1 MHQIPYKPHV
11 VRNIYEKS
19 MPIESVPNTR
29 IVPIFSGG
37 GTRLS
42 AHIGII
48 KALQDMNIEF
58 STLVGVSG
66 GSIVASLFAKG
77 YSVEQMRELAL
88 NTDFKQFT
96 AFSLFRLLREG
107 GLSSGD
113 VFQQWIDDQL
123 EGATFSDMPMALN
136 ILATDVNGG
145 GPVLFNRATTPDMKV
160 SEAVRYSMS
169 IPLIFSFKPFKEY
182 LLVDGAILS
191 EDALFED
198 WQGDG
203 TPSVC
208 FRLQSTMQKRR
219 IIKKNALQLPQ
230 YIGMLIRTFMT
241 AISREYVNARYWHNT
256 VVVNTGEISAVD
268 FSLTPEKKTPYSTLD
283 ILPPVSSCRKN
294 TRDIFKQ
301 MGKAAGKRTLGK
313 KVQCLNYY

>member
-1 MHQIPYKPHV
+1 MQIAPAT
-11 VRNIYEKS
+11 
-19 MPIESVPNTR
+19 VPNDLLRAGITQ

-48 KALQDMNIEF
+48 KALNDMHIGF
-58 STLVGVSG
+58 DTLVGVSG
-66 GSIVASLFAKG
+66 GSIVASLYAKG

-88 NTDFKQFT
+88 VTDFKQFT
-96 AFSLFRLLREG
+96 QFSLVRLLREG

-113 VFQQWIDDQL
+113 VFQKWIDRQL
-123 EGATFSDMPMALN
+123 EGAVFNDMPMDLN

-145 GPVLFNRATTPDMKV
+145 GPVLFNKKTAPDMKV

-169 IPLIFSFKPFKEY
+169 IPLIFSFKPFKEH

-198 WQGDG
+198 WRGDG

-208 FRLQSTMQKRR
+208 FRLQSTEQKRKA
-219 IIKKNALQLPQ
+219 IKKNMLQLPQ
-230 YIGMLIRTFMT
+230 YVSMLIRTFMT
-241 AISREYVNARYWHNT
+241 AISREYVNAKYWHNT

-268 FSLTPEKKTPYSTLD
+268 FSLSPE
-283 ILPPVSSCRKN
+283 IKN
-294 TRDIFKQ
+294 TLFE
-301 MGKAAGKRTLGK
+301 LGYATTKEFLPK
-313 KVQCLNYY
+313 KCARVMKSSALDVS

>member
-1 MHQIPYKPHV
+1 MHMQVASAAIP
-11 VRNIYEKS
+11 NNLATS
-19 MPIESVPNTR
+19 DLTQ

-48 KALQDMNIEF
+48 KALHDMKIGF
-58 STLVGVSG
+58 DTLVGVSG
-66 GSIVASLFAKG
+66 GSIIASLYAKG

-88 NTDFKQFT
+88 VTDFKQFT
-96 AFSLFRLLREG
+96 EFSLVRLLREG

-113 VFQQWIDDQL
+113 VFQNWIDEQL
-123 EGATFSDMPMALN
+123 EGAVFADMPLDLN

-145 GPVLFNRATTPDMKV
+145 GPVLFNKHATPDMKV

-198 WQGDG
+198 WRGDG

-208 FRLQSTMQKRR
+208 FRLQSTEQKRKA
-219 IIKKNALQLPQ
+219 IKKNLLQLPQ
-230 YIGMLIRTFMT
+230 YVGMLIRTFMT
-241 AISREYVNARYWHNT
+241 AISREYVNAKYWHNT
-256 VVVNTGEISAVD
+256 VVVNTGEVSAVD
-268 FSLTPEKKTPYSTLD
+268 FSLTPEIKNTLFELGYSTTKEF
-283 ILPPVSSCRKN
+283 LPKKCAGFMRSSAFDVS
-294 TRDIFKQ
+294 
-301 MGKAAGKRTLGK
+301 
-313 KVQCLNYY
+313 

>member
-1 MHQIPYKPHV
+1 MQVASAAIP
-11 VRNIYEKS
+11 NNLATS
-19 MPIESVPNTR
+19 DLTQ

-48 KALQDMNIEF
+48 KALHDMKIGF
-58 STLVGVSG
+58 DTLVGVSG
-66 GSIVASLFAKG
+66 GSIIASLHAEG

-88 NTDFKQFT
+88 VTDFKQFT
-96 AFSLFRLLREG
+96 EFSLVRLLREG

-113 VFQQWIDDQL
+113 VFQNWIDEQL
-123 EGATFSDMPMALN
+123 EGAVFADMPLDLN

-145 GPVLFNRATTPDMKV
+145 GPVLFNKHATPDMKV

-198 WQGDG
+198 WRGDG

-208 FRLQSTMQKRR
+208 FRLQSTEQKRKA
-219 IIKKNALQLPQ
+219 IKKNLLQLPQ
-230 YIGMLIRTFMT
+230 YVGMLIRTFMT
-241 AISREYVNARYWHNT
+241 AISREYVNAKYWHNT
-256 VVVNTGEISAVD
+256 VVVNTGEVSAVD
-268 FSLTPEKKTPYSTLD
+268 FSLTPEIKNTLFELGYSTTKEF
-283 ILPPVSSCRKN
+283 LPKKCAGFMRSSAFDVS
-294 TRDIFKQ
+294 
-301 MGKAAGKRTLGK
+301 
-313 KVQCLNYY
+313 

>member
-1 MHQIPYKPHV
+1 MQVASAAIP
-11 VRNIYEKS
+11 NNLATS
-19 MPIESVPNTR
+19 DLTQ

-48 KALQDMNIEF
+48 KALHDMKIGF
-58 STLVGVSG
+58 DTLVGVSG
-66 GSIVASLFAKG
+66 GSIIASLYAKG

-88 NTDFKQFT
+88 VTDFKQFT
-96 AFSLFRLLREG
+96 EFSLVRLLREG

-113 VFQQWIDDQL
+113 VFQNWIDEQL
-123 EGATFSDMPMALN
+123 EGAVFADMPLDLN

-145 GPVLFNRATTPDMKV
+145 GPVLFNKHATPDMKV

-198 WQGDG
+198 WRGDG

-208 FRLQSTMQKRR
+208 FRLQSTEQKRKA
-219 IIKKNALQLPQ
+219 IKKNLLQLPQ
-230 YIGMLIRTFMT
+230 YVGMLIRTFMT
-241 AISREYVNARYWHNT
+241 AISREYVNAKYWHNT
-256 VVVNTGEISAVD
+256 VVVNTGEVSAVD
-268 FSLTPEKKTPYSTLD
+268 FSLTPEIKNTLFELGYSTTKEF
-283 ILPPVSSCRKN
+283 LPKKCAGFMRSRAFDVS
-294 TRDIFKQ
+294 
-301 MGKAAGKRTLGK
+301 
-313 KVQCLNYY
+313 

>member
-1 MHQIPYKPHV
+1 MQIAPAT
-11 VRNIYEKS
+11 
-19 MPIESVPNTR
+19 VPNDLLRAGITQ

-48 KALQDMNIEF
+48 KALNDMHIGF
-58 STLVGVSG
+58 DTLVGVSG
-66 GSIVASLFAKG
+66 GSIVASLYAKG

-88 NTDFKQFT
+88 VTDFKQFT
-96 AFSLFRLLREG
+96 QFSLVRLLREG

-113 VFQQWIDDQL
+113 VFQKWIDRQL
-123 EGATFSDMPMALN
+123 EGAVFNDMPMDLN

-145 GPVLFNRATTPDMKV
+145 GPVLFNKKTAPDMKV

-169 IPLIFSFKPFKEY
+169 IPLIFSFKPFKEH

-198 WQGDG
+198 WRGDG

-208 FRLQSTMQKRR
+208 FRLQSTEQKRKA
-219 IIKKNALQLPQ
+219 IKKNMLQLPQ
-230 YIGMLIRTFMT
+230 YVSMLIRTFMT
-241 AISREYVNARYWHNT
+241 AISREYVNAKYWHNT

-268 FSLTPEKKTPYSTLD
+268 FSLSPEIMNTLFELGYATTKEFLPKKCAGVMKSSALD
-283 ILPPVSSCRKN
+283 VS
-294 TRDIFKQ
+294 
-301 MGKAAGKRTLGK
+301 
-313 KVQCLNYY
+313 

>member
-1 MHQIPYKPHV
+1 MQVASAAIP
-11 VRNIYEKS
+11 NNLATS
-19 MPIESVPNTR
+19 DLTQ

-48 KALQDMNIEF
+48 KALHDMKIGF
-58 STLVGVSG
+58 DTLVGVSG
-66 GSIVASLFAKG
+66 GSIIASLYAKG

-88 NTDFKQFT
+88 VTDFKQFT
-96 AFSLFRLLREG
+96 EFSLVRLLRKG

-113 VFQQWIDDQL
+113 VFQNWIDEQL
-123 EGATFSDMPMALN
+123 EGAVFADMPLDLN

-145 GPVLFNRATTPDMKV
+145 GPVLFNKHATPDMKV

-198 WQGDG
+198 WRGDG

-208 FRLQSTMQKRR
+208 FRLQSTEQKRKA
-219 IIKKNALQLPQ
+219 IKKNLLQLPQ
-230 YIGMLIRTFMT
+230 YVGMLIRTFMT
-241 AISREYVNARYWHNT
+241 AISREYVNAKYWHNT
-256 VVVNTGEISAVD
+256 VVVNTGEVSAVD
-268 FSLTPEKKTPYSTLD
+268 FSLTPEIKNTLFELGYSTTKEF
-283 ILPPVSSCRKN
+283 LPKKCAGFMRSSAFDVS
-294 TRDIFKQ
+294 
-301 MGKAAGKRTLGK
+301 
-313 KVQCLNYY
+313 

>member
-1 MHQIPYKPHV
+1 MQVASAAIP
-11 VRNIYEKS
+11 NNLATS
-19 MPIESVPNTR
+19 DLTQ

-48 KALQDMNIEF
+48 KALHDMKIGF
-58 STLVGVSG
+58 DTLVGVSG
-66 GSIVASLFAKG
+66 GSIIASLHAKG

-88 NTDFKQFT
+88 VTDFKQFT
-96 AFSLFRLLREG
+96 EFSLVRLLREG

-113 VFQQWIDDQL
+113 VFQNWIDEQL
-123 EGATFSDMPMALN
+123 EGAVFADMPLDLN

-145 GPVLFNRATTPDMKV
+145 GPVLFNKHATPDMKV

-198 WQGDG
+198 WRGDG

-208 FRLQSTMQKRR
+208 FRLQSTEQKRKA
-219 IIKKNALQLPQ
+219 IKKNLLQLPQ
-230 YIGMLIRTFMT
+230 YVGMLIRTFMT
-241 AISREYVNARYWHNT
+241 AISREYVNAKYWHNT
-256 VVVNTGEISAVD
+256 VVVNTGEVSAVD
-268 FSLTPEKKTPYSTLD
+268 FSLTPEIKNTLFELGYSTTKEF
-283 ILPPVSSCRKN
+283 LPKKCAGFMRSSAFDVS
-294 TRDIFKQ
+294 
-301 MGKAAGKRTLGK
+301 
-313 KVQCLNYY
+313 

>member
-1 MHQIPYKPHV
+1 MHMQVASAAIP
-11 VRNIYEKS
+11 NNLS
-19 MPIESVPNTR
+19 TSDLTQ

-48 KALQDMNIEF
+48 KALHDMKIGF
-58 STLVGVSG
+58 DTLVGVSG
-66 GSIVASLFAKG
+66 GSIIASLYAKG

-88 NTDFKQFT
+88 VTDFKQFT
-96 AFSLFRLLREG
+96 EFSLVRLLREG

-113 VFQQWIDDQL
+113 VFQNWIDEQL
-123 EGATFSDMPMALN
+123 EGAVFADMPLDLN

-145 GPVLFNRATTPDMKV
+145 GPVLFNKHATPDMKV

-198 WQGDG
+198 WRGDG

-208 FRLQSTMQKRR
+208 FRLQSTEQKRKA
-219 IIKKNALQLPQ
+219 IKKNLLQLPQ
-230 YIGMLIRTFMT
+230 YVGMLIRTFMT
-241 AISREYVNARYWHNT
+241 AISREYVNAKYWHNT
-256 VVVNTGEISAVD
+256 VVVNTGEVSAVD
-268 FSLTPEKKTPYSTLD
+268 FSLTPEIKNTLFELGYSTTKEF
-283 ILPPVSSCRKN
+283 LPKKCAGFMRSSAFDVS
-294 TRDIFKQ
+294 
-301 MGKAAGKRTLGK
+301 
-313 KVQCLNYY
+313 

>member
-1 MHQIPYKPHV
+1 MQIASAT
-11 VRNIYEKS
+11 I
-19 MPIESVPNTR
+19 PNNLLQPDFTQ

-48 KALQDMNIEF
+48 KALHDMKVSF
-58 STLVGVSG
+58 DTLVGVSG
-66 GSIVASLFAKG
+66 GSIIASLYAKG

-88 NTDFKQFT
+88 VTDFKQFT
-96 AFSLFRLLREG
+96 EFSLVRLLREG

-113 VFQQWIDDQL
+113 VFQRWIDDKI
-123 EGATFSDMPMALN
+123 EGAVFSDLPLDLH

-145 GPVLFNRATTPDMKV
+145 GPVLFNKQTAPDMRV

-169 IPLIFSFKPFKEY
+169 IPLIFSFKPFKEH

-198 WQGDG
+198 WRGDG
-203 TPSVC
+203 TPSIC
-208 FRLQSTMQKRR
+208 FRLQSTEQKRKA
-219 IIKKNALQLPQ
+219 IKKNLLQLPQ
-230 YIGMLIRTFMT
+230 YVSMLIRTFMT
-241 AISREYVNARYWHNT
+241 AISREYVNAKYWHNT

-268 FSLTPEKKTPYSTLD
+268 FSLSPEIKNTLFELGYSTTKEF
-283 ILPPVSSCRKN
+283 LPKKC
-294 TRDIFKQ
+294 
-301 MGKAAGKRTLGK
+301 AGFMRGSAIE
-313 KVQCLNYY
+313 VP

>member
-1 MHQIPYKPHV
+1 MAIATA
-11 VRNIYEKS
+11 
-19 MPIESVPNTR
+19 PNTR

-113 VFQQWIDDQL
+113 VFQQWIDEQL

-145 GPVLFNRATTPDMKV
+145 GPVLFNRATTPDIKV

-219 IIKKNALQLPQ
+219 IIKKNVLQLPQ
-230 YIGMLIRTFMT
+230 YVGMLIRTFMT
-241 AISREYVNARYWHNT
+241 AMSREYVNARYWHNT

-268 FSLTPEKKTPYSTLD
+268 FSLTPEIKNTLFDLGYSTTREF
-283 ILPPVSSCRKN
+283 LPKKYAGYIQTNGKSSGQEETEQKSTVR
-294 TRDIFKQ
+294 
-301 MGKAAGKRTLGK
+301 
-313 KVQCLNYY
+313 

>member
-1 MHQIPYKPHV
+1 MQVASAAIP
-11 VRNIYEKS
+11 NNLS
-19 MPIESVPNTR
+19 TSDLTQ

-48 KALQDMNIEF
+48 KALHDMKIGF
-58 STLVGVSG
+58 DTLVGVSG
-66 GSIVASLFAKG
+66 GSIIASLCAKG

-88 NTDFKQFT
+88 VTDFKQFT
-96 AFSLFRLLREG
+96 EFSLVRLLREG

-113 VFQQWIDDQL
+113 VFQNWIDEQL
-123 EGATFSDMPMALN
+123 EGAVFADMPLDLN

-145 GPVLFNRATTPDMKV
+145 GPVLFNKHATPDMKV

-198 WQGDG
+198 WRGDG

-208 FRLQSTMQKRR
+208 FRLQSTEQKRKP
-219 IIKKNALQLPQ
+219 IKKNLLQLPQ
-230 YIGMLIRTFMT
+230 YVGMLIRTFMT
-241 AISREYVNARYWHNT
+241 AISREYVNAKYWHNT
-256 VVVNTGEISAVD
+256 VVVNTGEVSAVD
-268 FSLTPEKKTPYSTLD
+268 FSLTPEIKNTLFELGYSTTKEF
-283 ILPPVSSCRKN
+283 LPKKCAGFMRSRAFDVS
-294 TRDIFKQ
+294 
-301 MGKAAGKRTLGK
+301 
-313 KVQCLNYY
+313 